1 MRAHMGSGIYGLV
14 PAHFLPIFWPRYS
27 LFIIWEKCYK
37 YRFSVNIDLHYLSA
51 EILDVRTLRT

>member
-14 PAHFLPIFWPRYS
+14 PAHFLPIFC
-27 LFIIWEKCYK
+27 FYK